1 MRMLLFLAVAL
12 TIVTLALRPAPA
24 VAQEGVGVG
33 VNVGSI
39 EVDEPLLS
47 GDSYRLPSVGVV
59 NTGHVAADYSLHVTF
74 REAQPELRPSEGWFD
89 FDPDRF
95 ALEPDEVQS
104 VQVRVSIPGSAE
116 PGDYFAFLEASP
128 IIEGD
133 GVTVGVAAAVKL
145 SFTVEPGGGGDNPV
159 VAAWNRFDD
168 NAPVSYSIA
177 GVIGALLLLYLLWR
191 RFPIRIR
198 FERRR

>member
-1 MRMLLFLAVAL
+1 MAFRIL
-12 TIVTLALRPAPA
+12 LALITASLALLPMSV

-59 NTGHVAADYSLHVTF
+59 NTGHVAADYSLHVTY
-74 REAQPELRPSEGWFD
+74 REAQPELRPPEGWFD

-95 ALEPDEVQS
+95 PLEPDQVQS

-145 SFTVEPGGGGDNPV
+145 SFTVEPGGGGDNPA
-159 VAAWNRFDD
+159 VAAWNRFND

-177 GVIGALLLLYLLWR
+177 GVIGALLLFYLLWR

>member
-1 MRMLLFLAVAL
+1 MAFRILLALITASVAL
-12 TIVTLALRPAPA
+12 LPMSAI
-24 VAQEGVGVG
+24 AQEGVGVG

-47 GDSYRLPSVGVV
+47 GDSYLLPPVGVV
-59 NTGHVAADYSLHVTF
+59 NTGHVTTDYTLRVTY
-74 REAQPELRPSEGWFD
+74 RETQPALRPPEDWFE

-95 ALEPDEVQS
+95 PLEPDQVQS

-128 IIEGD
+128 IIEGE

-145 SFTVEPGGGGDNPV
+145 SFTVEPGGGGDNAV

-168 NAPVSYSIA
+168 NGPVSYSIVGA
-177 GVIGALLLLYLLWR
+177 LAALLLLYLLWR
-191 RFPIRIR
+191 RFAIRIK

>member
-1 MRMLLFLAVAL
+1 MRMLPFLAVAL
-12 TIVTLALRPAPA
+12 TIVTLALLPISA

-39 EVDEPLLS
+39 EVDERLLS

-59 NTGHVAADYSLHVTF
+59 NTGHVAADYSLHVTY
-74 REAQPELRPSEGWFD
+74 REAQPELRPPEDWFD

-95 ALEPDEVQS
+95 PLDPDPVQS
-104 VQVRVSIPGSAE
+104 VQVSVSIPGSAE

-128 IIEGD
+128 INEGE

-145 SFTVEPGGGGDNPV
+145 SFTVEPGGGGDNTL
-159 VAAWNRFDD
+159 VAAWNRFND

-177 GVIGALLLLYLLWR
+177 GVIAALLLLYLLWR
-191 RFPIRIR
+191 RFPIRIK

>member
-1 MRMLLFLAVAL
+1 MAFR
-12 TIVTLALRPAPA
+12 IVLALITVYLALLPMSA

-39 EVDEPLLS
+39 EVDEPLPS

-59 NTGHVAADYSLHVTF
+59 NTGHVAADYSLHVTY
-74 REAQPELRPSEGWFD
+74 REAQPELRPPEDWFD

-95 ALEPDEVQS
+95 PLEPDQVHS
-104 VQVRVSIPGSAE
+104 VQVRVSIPDSAE
-116 PGDYFAFLEASP
+116 PGDYFAFMEASP
-128 IIEGD
+128 ISERN

-159 VAAWNRFDD
+159 VAAWNRFND

-177 GVIGALLLLYLLWR
+177 GAIAALLLLYLLWR

>member
-1 MRMLLFLAVAL
+1 MAFRIL
-12 TIVTLALRPAPA
+12 LALITASLALLPMSAD
-24 VAQEGVGVG
+24 AQEGVGVG

-47 GDSYRLPSVGVV
+47 GDSYRLPPVGVV
-59 NTGHVAADYSLHVTF
+59 NTGHVTADYSLHVTY
-74 REAQPELRPSEGWFD
+74 REAQPELRPPEDWFD

-95 ALEPDEVQS
+95 PLEPDQVQS

-116 PGDYFAFLEASP
+116 PGAYFAFLEASP
-128 IIEGD
+128 ISEGE

-168 NAPVSYSIA
+168 DAPVSYAVAGAIA
-177 GVIGALLLLYLLWR
+177 ALLVLYLLWR

>member
-1 MRMLLFLAVAL
+1 MAFR
-12 TIVTLALRPAPA
+12 IVLALFTASLALLPMSA

-59 NTGHVAADYSLHVTF
+59 NTGHVAADYSLHVTY
-74 REAQPELRPSEGWFD
+74 REAQPELRPPEDWFD

-95 ALEPDEVQS
+95 LLEPDQVQS
-104 VQVRVSIPGSAE
+104 VQVRVSIHGSAE

-128 IIEGD
+128 ISEGE

-177 GVIGALLLLYLLWR
+177 GAIAALLLLYLLWR
-191 RFPIRIR
+191 RFPIRIK

>member
-1 MRMLLFLAVAL
+1 MAFRIVLAL
-12 TIVTLALRPAPA
+12 TTASLALLPMSA
-24 VAQEGVGVG
+24 VAQEVGVG

-39 EVDEPLLS
+39 EVDEPLPS

-59 NTGHVAADYSLHVTF
+59 NTGHVAADYSLHVTY
-74 REAQPELRPSEGWFD
+74 REAQPELRPPEDWFD
-89 FDPDRF
+89 FDPGRF
-95 ALEPDEVQS
+95 PLEPDQVQS
-104 VQVRVSIPGSAE
+104 VEVRVSIPGSAE

-128 IIEGD
+128 ISEGE

-145 SFTVEPGGGGDNPV
+145 SFTVEPGGGGDNLV

-177 GVIGALLLLYLLWR
+177 GAIGALLLLYLLWR
-191 RFPIRIR
+191 RFPIRIK

>member
-1 MRMLLFLAVAL
+1 MAFRILLALITASVAL
-12 TIVTLALRPAPA
+12 LPMSA

-39 EVDEPLLS
+39 EVDVPLLS
-47 GDSYRLPSVGVV
+47 GDSYLLPSVGVV
-59 NTGHVAADYSLHVTF
+59 NTGHVTADYTLHVTY
-74 REAQPELRPSEGWFD
+74 RETQTELRPPEDWFEY
-89 FDPDRF
+89 DPDRF
-95 ALEPDEVQS
+95 PLEPDQVQS

-128 IIEGD
+128 VIEGT

-145 SFTVEPGGGGDNPV
+145 SFTVEPGGGGDNAV

-168 NAPVSYSIA
+168 NAPVSYSIVGA
-177 GVIGALLLLYLLWR
+177 IAALLLLYLLWR
-191 RFPIRIR
+191 RFAIRIK

>member
-1 MRMLLFLAVAL
+1 MAFRILLALITASVAL
-12 TIVTLALRPAPA
+12 LPMSAIG
-24 VAQEGVGVG
+24 QEGVGVG

-47 GDSYRLPSVGVV
+47 GDSYLLPPVGVV
-59 NTGHVAADYSLHVTF
+59 NTGHVTADYTLHVTY
-74 REAQPELRPSEGWFD
+74 RETQPELRPSEDWFA

-95 ALEPDEVQS
+95 PLEPDQVQS
-104 VQVRVSIPGSAE
+104 VQVRVSVPGSAE

-145 SFTVEPGGGGDNPV
+145 SFTVEPGGGGDNAV

-168 NAPVSYSIA
+168 NSPVSYSIA
-177 GVIGALLLLYLLWR
+177 GAIAALLLLYLLWR
-191 RFPIRIR
+191 RFPIRIK

>member
-1 MRMLLFLAVAL
+1 MAFRILLALITASVAL
-12 TIVTLALRPAPA
+12 LPMSA

-47 GDSYRLPSVGVV
+47 GDTYRLPPVGVV
-59 NTGHVAADYSLHVTF
+59 NTGHVTADYSLRVTY
-74 REAQPELRPSEGWFD
+74 REAQPELRPPEDWFD

-95 ALEPDEVQS
+95 LLEPDQVQS
-104 VQVRVSIPGSAE
+104 VQVSVSIPGSAD

-128 IIEGD
+128 VVEGD

-159 VAAWNRFDD
+159 VAAWNSFND
-168 NAPVSYSIA
+168 NAPVSYLIA
-177 GVIGALLLLYLLWR
+177 GAIGALLLLYLLWR

>member
-1 MRMLLFLAVAL
+1 MAFRIL
-12 TIVTLALRPAPA
+12 LALITASLVQLPMSAA
-24 VAQEGVGVG
+24 AQEGVGVG

-47 GDSYRLPSVGVV
+47 GDTYRLPPVGVV
-59 NTGHVAADYSLHVTF
+59 NTGHVTADYSLHVTY
-74 REAQPELRPSEGWFD
+74 REAQPELRPPEDWFD

-95 ALEPDEVQS
+95 LLEPDQVQS
-104 VQVRVSIPGSAE
+104 VQVSVSIPGSAD

-128 IIEGD
+128 VVEGG

-159 VAAWNRFDD
+159 VAAWNSFND